1 MYVKYQ
7 IELVFFLMIEIFR
20 MIGGLIG
27 LIIIDYKLTALILLI
42 IPIRYT
48 IVNYFA
54 KKKKRII
61 SKIYGI

>member
-1 MYVKYQ
+1 
-7 IELVFFLMIEIFR
+7 

-54 KKKKRII
+54 KKEKNYFKNIWSII
-61 SKIYGI
+61 EIIQLGMAIL